1 MANELILLAE
11 SDPVT
16 ARFLRTLLTEKDY
29 EVVEAADVEEAYRV
43 FLDRKPALVLGEL
56 MMPATDPYQLLRAV
70 RRDWSLGTTPFIILS
85 LKSREED
92 IVRGFEE
99 GADDYVIK
107 PFNARELLARIRRLL
122 DRCQQAS

>member
-70 RRDWSLGTTPFIILS
+70 RRDWNLGTTPFIILS

-122 DRCQQAS
+122 DRCQQAT